1 MKIKLSIKSV
11 KQLSPQSRPYEA
23 RDTDIKGFLLRVQP
37 TGIMTYYLVYKVAGI
52 KKRYKIG
59 NHGSLNAIQARDIAL
74 KLSVKYLSGTDLQA
88 EKKEKKLVAEK
99 NLKSTLRNF
108 LDTQYNSWV
117 IAQNKTGSDSVKR
130 ILINFK
136 DFLDIP
142 LSEINSAKVEHWRS
156 EKINNGKKT
165 STVNRDINALSS
177 CLSKAVQWEIIP
189 SHPLSK
195 LKKLKTDDNCC
206 IRYLSENEEQE
217 LRTALIER
225 EAKIKKQRNNGNSWR
240 EIRGHLLLPSLSD
253 ITFCD
258 HLQPMILL
266 SINTGIRQGEL
277 FSLKWENINFD
288 RAILT
293 IDGSNA
299 KSKKTRHIPLN
310 REALSAL
317 REWRNQTSA
326 DEFVFSS
333 KDGNRF
339 NNVRKSWDS
348 LLTKASIHNF
358 RWHDLRHHFA
368 SKLAMAGVDLNTIR
382 ELLGH
387 SDLTMTLRYAHLAPE
402 HKAAA
407 VAKLDNFSHC
417 H

>member
-1 MKIKLSIKSV
+1 MKIKLTIKSV
-11 KQLSPQSRPYEA
+11 KQLSPMSRPYEA

-37 TGIMTYYLVYKVAGI
+37 SGIMTYYLVYKMAGI

-74 KLSVKYLSGTDLQA
+74 RLSVKYLSGTDLQA
-88 EKKEKKLVAEK
+88 EKKEKKEIAEK
-99 NLKSTLRNF
+99 NQKSTLRNF
-108 LDTQYNSWV
+108 LDTQYTSWV
-117 IAQNKTGSDSVKR
+117 MAQNKTGSDSVKR

-142 LSEINSAKVEHWRS
+142 LSEINTAKVEQWRT
-156 EKINNGKKT
+156 EKINNGKKP
-165 STVNRDINALSS
+165 STVNRDINSLSS
-177 CLSKAVQWEIIP
+177 CLSKAVQWEII
-189 SHPLSK
+189 STHPLSK
-195 LKKLKTDDNCC
+195 LKKLKTDDNRC
-206 IRYLSENEEQE
+206 IRYLSVQEEHD
-217 LRTALIER
+217 LRKALTER
-225 EAKIKKQRNNGNSWR
+225 QNKIKKQRNDGNSWR
-240 EIRGHLLLPSLSD
+240 ETRGHALLPSLNN
-253 ITFCD
+253 IIFCD

-293 IDGSNA
+293 IDGANA
-299 KSKKTRHIPLN
+299 KSRKTRHIPLN
-310 REALSAL
+310 NEALQTL
-317 REWRNQTSA
+317 RHWRKQCNGIGLVFPNKKGQKFDHVKSSWSKLLLHA
-326 DEFVFSS
+326 DI
-333 KDGNRF
+333 K
-339 NNVRKSWDS
+339 
-348 LLTKASIHNF
+348 NF

-407 VAKLDNFSHC
+407 VAKLDN
-417 H
+417 